1 MPLPPDD
8 ALLPESDI
16 RLRLADLALRSGLT
30 EVEVLELVECGA
42 LVPDDA
48 AQGERLFGWRSIT
61 VARMARRF
69 RDEFELE
76 PHGVAVLLRFADRI
90 RELEQ
95 ELRELRARLPR

>member
-8 ALLPESDI
+8 PLLPESD
-16 RLRLADLALRSGLT
+16 LPLPLAEVALRSGLT

-42 LVPDDA
+42 LAPDDA
-48 AQGERLFGWRSIT
+48 SAGERRFGWRSIT

-76 PHGVAVLLRFADRI
+76 PHGVAVLLRFVGRI
-90 RELEQ
+90 RELEE
-95 ELRELRARLPR
+95 ELRALRARLPR